1 MSFFTQNIYE
11 DGYQDIYKGQDGYED
26 ICQDICQDI
35 CKSERQGE
43 VSFLRRFRSFPF
55 PVCSVRKGVGQG
67 VGKGAGKGVGEVRR
81 LGRGVFFRASL
92 RLGIFGGA
100 FDPAHRGHASLAI
113 EAQRRLLLGRVLW
126 LVSRCPPLKAL
137 GAVSGVSGTVSPFR
151 KRYASA
157 ERVATAAR
165 RFGGEF
171 CVSDLEEGLGMTFSD
186 EVLWSLRRSLREY
199 DLVFLLGSD
208 GFAEISRW
216 RSWRVLAGVMS
227 LAIFSRRGTDVK
239 ARLGLAARVL
249 PCARRGS
256 SLLRLAGR
264 GAGGSLC
271 GRRGSYG
278 VRWGFVSMPFVD
290 ASSSALRGGG
300 RKL

>member
-1 MSFFTQNIYE
+1 MSFFTQNIYD
-11 DGYQDIYKGQDGYED
+11 DGYQDIYKGQDVYED
-26 ICQDICQDI
+26 ICQDIC
-35 CKSERQGE
+35 KSKRQGE

-55 PVCSVRKGVGQG
+55 PVCSVRKG

-100 FDPAHRGHASLAI
+100 FDPAHRGHASVAM

-137 GAVSGVSGTVSPFR
+137 GTVSGGTVSPFR

-157 ERVATAAR
+157 ERVAAAAR

-171 CVSDLEEGLGMTFSD
+171 CVSDLEERLGMTFSD

-216 RSWRVLAGVMS
+216 RSWRVLASVMS
-227 LAIFSRRGTDVK
+227 LAIFSRRDTDVK

-256 SLLRLAGR
+256 SLLRLAGGR
-264 GAGGSLC
+264 LC

-300 RKL
+300 MEL